1 MKNRIN
7 RALNK
12 SIWCDVSAIEITED
26 LVKGKVFLYI
36 QKSNVCNYYGMWII
50 MVCVTIKCE
59 LLWYVLLQKSPDL
72 SIMICITIMICVNTP
87 IMICVFPSTH
97 IGDMCV
103 MFCLPHVV
111 CAWKFLLM
119 KCAQTFHKS
128 NHTIMIC
135 VTHFIICAEHIMKCV
150 AQIIVVWPI
159 LPIWSMLLSITWY
172 LFFIS

>member
-1 MKNRIN
+1 MWCKCNWNNWGSCWRGSSFYKF
-7 RALNK
+7 NK
-12 SIWCDVSAIEITED
+12 VMCV
-26 LVKGKVFLYI
+26 
-36 QKSNVCNYYGMWII
+36 II
-50 MVCVTIKCE
+50 MVCE
-59 LLWYVLLQKSPDL
+59 LLWYALLQKSPDL
-72 SIMICITIMICVNTP
+72 DIMICVT

-135 VTHFIICAEHIMKCV
+135 VTHFIICAAHIMKCV
-150 AQIIVVWPI
+150 TQIIVVCLI
-159 LPIWSMLLSITWY
+159 LPIC
-172 LFFIS
+172 